1 MPPPVV
7 LSFSSQVAYGHVGNS
22 ATIAAL
28 HATDCTVIDIPT
40 IILSSHPGHG
50 PAATLEIPAEK
61 IDGFV
66 DTLAGQG
73 RLDNVAAVIS
83 GYFCSPQ
90 QIASVRKA
98 VELVKSKNPT
108 ALYFCD
114 PVIGD
119 DLPGVYVPRLVAQA
133 IKSDLIPISDFILP
147 NLFEFQHLL
156 GHKVSD
162 LHQCIDAARENFKT
176 PVLITS
182 MPVDDATRC
191 GNLLVLSDQ
200 AWLCTSP
207 HLDKAPHGTGDL
219 LTGLFVGNF
228 LTVGSYE
235 TALSYASGQLNAV
248 LKISVTAGS
257 DELVLSHLKN
267 IPFPPD
273 FPPAQPV

>member
-1 MPPPVV
+1 MPPSIV

-28 HATDCTVIDIPT
+28 HTLDCTVIDIPT

-50 PAATLEIPAEK
+50 PAATIEIPAEK
-61 IDGFV
+61 IDQFV
-66 DTLAGQG
+66 DTLADQG

-83 GYFCSPQ
+83 GYFCAAQ
-90 QIASVRKA
+90 QIVSVRKA
-98 VELVKSKNPT
+98 VEIVKSKNPA
-108 ALYFCD
+108 ALNFCD

-119 DLPGVYVPRLVAQA
+119 TKPGIYVPKPVAQA
-133 IKSDLIPISDFILP
+133 IKDDLIAISDFIMP
-147 NLFEFQHLL
+147 NLFEFEYLF
-156 GHKVSD
+156 GHKVTD
-162 LHQCIDAARENFKT
+162 LHHCIDAAREHIKT

-182 MPVDDATRC
+182 VPVDGATHC
-191 GNLLVLSDQ
+191 GNLLVLPDQ

-207 HLDKAPHGTGDL
+207 RLDKVPHGTGDL

-228 LTVGSYE
+228 LTTGSYE
-235 TALSYASGQLNAV
+235 MALSNASGQLNAV
-248 LKISVTAGS
+248 LKASVAAAS
-257 DELVLSHLKN
+257 DELVLSHLTN

>member
-7 LSFSSQVAYGHVGNS
+7 LSFSSQVAYGYVGNS

-28 HATDCTVIDIPT
+28 HTTDCTVIDIPT

-50 PAATLEIPAEK
+50 PAATIEIPAGK
-61 IDGFV
+61 IDEFSEI
-66 DTLAGQG
+66 LADQG
-73 RLDNVAAVIS
+73 RLDNVAAIIS
-83 GYFCSPQ
+83 GYFHAPQ

-119 DLPGVYVPRLVAQA
+119 DLPGIYVPTSVARA
-133 IKSDLIPISDFILP
+133 IKDDLIPISDFLMP

-156 GHKVSD
+156 GHKVTD
-162 LHQCIDAARENFKT
+162 LHQCIDKAREKFKA

-182 MPVDDATRC
+182 MPDDNATHC
-191 GNLLVLSDQ
+191 GNLLVLPDQ

-207 HLDKAPHGTGDL
+207 HLDNVPHGTGDL

-228 LTVGSYE
+228 LAAGSYKM
-235 TALSYASGQLNAV
+235 ALSNASGQLNAV
-248 LKISVTAGS
+248 LKDSLAQGC

-273 FPPAQPV
+273 FPSAQPV

>member
-1 MPPPVV
+1 MPPAIV
-7 LSFSSQVAYGHVGNS
+7 LSFSSQVAYGHVGNP
-22 ATIAAL
+22 AIIAAL

-61 IDGFV
+61 IDEFV
-66 DTLAGQG
+66 DVLADQG
-73 RLDNVAAVIS
+73 RLDNVEAIIS
-83 GYFCSPQ
+83 GYFSTPQ

-98 VELVKSKNPT
+98 VDYVKSKNPA

-119 DLPGVYVPRLVAQA
+119 DLPGVYVPQSVAQA
-133 IKSDLIPISDFILP
+133 IMDDLIPISDFIMP

-156 GHKVSD
+156 GRRITG
-162 LHQCIDAARENFKT
+162 LRRYIDAARENFKA

-182 MPVDDATRC
+182 VPVDDATHC
-191 GNLLVLSDQ
+191 GNLLVLPDQ

-207 HLDKAPHGTGDL
+207 HLDKVPHGTGDL

-228 LTVGSYE
+228 LAAGSCE
-235 TALSYASGQLNAV
+235 MALSKASGQLNAV
-248 LKISVTAGS
+248 LKVSVAPGC

>member
-22 ATIAAL
+22 ATVAAL
-28 HATDCTVIDIPT
+28 HTINCTVIDIPT

-50 PAATLEIPAEK
+50 PAATIEISAEK
-61 IDGFV
+61 IDQFV
-66 DTLAGQG
+66 DTLADQG
-73 RLDNVAAVIS
+73 RLDNVEAIIS
-83 GYFCSPQ
+83 GYFCAPR

-119 DLPGVYVPRLVAQA
+119 ETPGIYVPKSVAQA
-133 IKSDLIPISDFILP
+133 IKDDLIPISDFIMP

-156 GHKVSD
+156 GDKITNLRD
-162 LHQCIDAARENFKT
+162 CIDKARESFKA

-182 MPVDDATRC
+182 VPVDDPTHC
-191 GNLLVLSDQ
+191 GNLLVLRDE

-207 HLDKAPHGTGDL
+207 CLDKAPHGTGDL

-228 LTVGSYE
+228 LAAGSYE
-235 TALSYASGQLNAV
+235 TALSSASGQLNSV
-248 LKISVTAGS
+248 LKASVAQGC
-257 DELVLSHLKN
+257 DELDLSQLRN
-267 IPFPPD
+267 IPFPSD
-273 FPPAQPV
+273 FPPAHAV